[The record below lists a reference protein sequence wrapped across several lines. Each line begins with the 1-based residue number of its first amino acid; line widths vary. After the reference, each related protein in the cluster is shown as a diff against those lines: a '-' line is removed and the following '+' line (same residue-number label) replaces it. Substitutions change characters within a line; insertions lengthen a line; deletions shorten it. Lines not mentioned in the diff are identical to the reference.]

1 MPNKINNK
9 LKTPSLPKPTPKLK
23 RRPKKH
29 MPATAPTPIPRPK
42 NGGHV

>member
-1 MPNKINNK
+1 MPNKINKK
-9 LKTPSLPKPTPKLK
+9 LKTPSLPKPK

-29 MPATAPTPIPRPK
+29 MPATAPTPVPRPK